1 MKNDPLVHPGVIMA
15 RRFKDYDWATTTAD
29 GKHYAETNMAQL
41 LSVLMDVRDE
51 LKRLNN
57 VLQCPNFIAVPSK
70 LDLIRQELKVVR
82 RNTTKRKRVAKPR
95 LRVVA

>member
-1 MKNDPLVHPGVIMA
+1 MADRRQKDKNWIV
-15 RRFKDYDWATTTAD
+15 TEED
-29 GKHYAETNMAQL
+29 GTVRTWEQVQVAL
-41 LSVLMDVRDE
+41 LMDIRDE

-70 LDLIRQELKVVR
+70 LDLIRQELKEVR
-82 RNTTKRKRVAKPR
+82 RNTRKRKRVAKPR